1 MTRTQSFFTDGAA
14 YERLMGRWSKLVGD
28 DFLDWLAL
36 PPGLRWIDL
45 GCGTGVF
52 TAEISQ
58 RASPAYLLAIDPAPD
73 QLTYARGRPGLE
85 TVDFR
90 VADAQSL
97 PLDDDSFD
105 VAVMALVVHF
115 VPDPRRA
122 VAEMARVL
130 RPGGV
135 AASYAWDYS
144 MKGSPT
150 APLVDALKSLGFAPP
165 APPSPNATATSALR
179 ELWRSAGF
187 EEIETRVIPVMVTFS
202 NFEEF
207 WGSMS
212 LPVGT
217 AGQAIAQMNSDELK
231 RLRAAL
237 EERTH
242 ADGNGRVA
250 YQATANAIKGRLPF

>member
-1 MTRTQSFFTDGAA
+1 
-14 YERLMGRWSKLVGD
+14 
-28 DFLDWLAL
+28 
-36 PPGLRWIDL
+36 
-45 GCGTGVF
+45 
-52 TAEISQ
+52 
-58 RASPAYLLAIDPAPD
+58 
-73 QLTYARGRPGLE
+73 
-85 TVDFR
+85 

-97 PLDDDSFD
+97 PLNDDSFD

-115 VPDPRRA
+115 VPDPPRA

-135 AASYAWDYS
+135 AASYVWDYS

-150 APLVDALKSLGFAPP
+150 APLVEALKSLGFAPP
-165 APPSPNATATSALR
+165 PPPSPNATATSALQ

-187 EEIETRVIPVMVTFS
+187 EEIETRVISVPVTFS

-217 AGQAIAQMNSDELK
+217 AGQAIAQMNSAELK

-242 ADGNGRVA
+242 SDGNGRVA
-250 YQATANAIKGRLPF
+250 YRATANAIKGRLPF